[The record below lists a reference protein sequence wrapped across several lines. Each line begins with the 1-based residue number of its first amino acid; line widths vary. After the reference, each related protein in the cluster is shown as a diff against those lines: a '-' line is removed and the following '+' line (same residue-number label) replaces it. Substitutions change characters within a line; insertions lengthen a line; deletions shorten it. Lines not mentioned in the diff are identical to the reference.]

1 MENNMN
7 LNNANQK
14 DEIDIKKILLI
25 IWQGKFLIVT
35 LTILFSFTALFYS
48 LSLQNIYQSNAV
60 LSSTELTNSN
70 NQSSSLGGLAS
81 IAGINIQSGSQGKT
95 ALAIEKIKTLS
106 FFEDNILPNIYLP
119 DLMALKSWDV
129 KSNTH
134 LYNEDIYDSEKNL
147 WISMPSPQKSYRS
160 FRSILTVKENRDG
173 SLITISIKHNSP
185 YIAQAWTELIVDQ
198 INNYYRSIDEQE
210 AIKSIDFLN
219 VQMAQTTYTELKQ
232 AISQLIKQ
240 KMQKLTLI
248 EANEFYVFSYLDPP
262 QVMETKIEPDR
273 ISILILGAVLG
284 GMLGIIVTLI
294 RNFFG
299 FKELE

>member
-25 IWQGKFLIVT
+25 IWQGKLLIAT

-48 LSLQNIYQSNAV
+48 LSLKNIYQSNAV

-198 INNYYRSIDEQE
+198 INRHSNRRQQNTLAFKI
-210 AIKSIDFLN
+210 
-219 VQMAQTTYTELKQ
+219 THLKQ
-232 AISQLIKQ
+232 
-240 KMQKLTLI
+240 
-248 EANEFYVFSYLDPP
+248 
-262 QVMETKIEPDR
+262 
-273 ISILILGAVLG
+273 ISIKITEPGTENGPKWAWQVLR
-284 GMLGIIVTLI
+284 LVI
-294 RNFFG
+294 RTTNFIAQ
-299 FKELE
+299 

>member
-1 MENNMN
+1 MN

-25 IWQGKFLIVT
+25 IWQGKLLIAT

-60 LSSTELTNSN
+60 LSSTEQTNSN

-106 FFEDNILPNIYLP
+106 FFEENILPNIYLP
-119 DLMALKSWDV
+119 DLMALKSWDA

-134 LYNEDIYDSEKNL
+134 LYNEEIYDSKKNL
-147 WISMPSPQKSYRS
+147 WTSMPSPQTSYRS

-210 AIKSIDFLN
+210 AIKSMDFLN

-240 KMQKLTLI
+240 KMQQLTLI

-262 QVMETKIEPDR
+262 KVMETKIEPDR

>member
-1 MENNMN
+1 MD
-7 LNNANQK
+7 LNAK
-14 DEIDIKKILLI
+14 
-25 IWQGKFLIVT
+25 
-35 LTILFSFTALFYS
+35 
-48 LSLQNIYQSNAV
+48 
-60 LSSTELTNSN
+60 
-70 NQSSSLGGLAS
+70 
-81 IAGINIQSGSQGKT
+81 
-95 ALAIEKIKTLS
+95 
-106 FFEDNILPNIYLP
+106 
-119 DLMALKSWDV
+119 
-129 KSNTH
+129 
-134 LYNEDIYDSEKNL
+134 
-147 WISMPSPQKSYRS
+147 PQKSYRS

-262 QVMETKIEPDR
+262 QVMETKIEKTS
-273 ISILILGAVLG
+273 SIKDTKDIAIKYYL
-284 GMLGIIVTLI
+284 
-294 RNFFG
+294 
-299 FKELE
+299 